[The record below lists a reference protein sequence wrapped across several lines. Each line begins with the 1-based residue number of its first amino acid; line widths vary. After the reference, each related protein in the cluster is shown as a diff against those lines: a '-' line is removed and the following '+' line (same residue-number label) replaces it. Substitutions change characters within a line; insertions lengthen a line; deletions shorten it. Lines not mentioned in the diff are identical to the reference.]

1 LDFLVL
7 KSLQVLS
14 MGFLADQQVVL
25 VLVLVL
31 VLAQP
36 HHPQ

>member
-14 MGFLADQQVVL
+14 MGFLVDQQVVV
-25 VLVLVL
+25 VLELVL
-31 VLAQP
+31 VLAQL
-36 HHPQ
+36 HHP